1 MTEETRDELVLPEE
15 ISIVNIGEWKDKLTD
30 LLEASSSI
38 AINASDLTRVDTAA
52 VQLMV
57 AFIKELQTQNIEF
70 EWANRS
76 TELDKVAR
84 QLGLESMLQLE
95 SA

>member
-70 EWANRS
+70 VWASRS